1 MADVVMLFKDWA
13 EFDRAAQAAQ
23 RATIERD
30 QQRGRGLPAKDDN
43 ACLMIPRHGTE

>member
-30 QQRGRGLPAKDDN
+30 QDDN